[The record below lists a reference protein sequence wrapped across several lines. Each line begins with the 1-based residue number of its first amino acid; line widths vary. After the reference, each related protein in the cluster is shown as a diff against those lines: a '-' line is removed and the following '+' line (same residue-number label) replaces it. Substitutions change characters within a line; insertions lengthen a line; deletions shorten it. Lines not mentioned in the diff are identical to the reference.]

1 MHDQDF
7 ESYEKNSRERQLMNL
22 WMLRILMLLEGY
34 LEFFDFGGFGKE
46 SIAESLG
53 LYDKNSEC
61 WDDVKRKDGL
71 HRLWDTYR
79 KANANFNKNGIPTS
93 VLSSNIERLGQQ
105 LSLSEIE
112 MQLLE
117 FVVMV
122 HNEPQ
127 LVETLETIDGRG
139 SLRLTYVLSTILDV
153 SIKDIEEVLSPNAK
167 LISTGLVVVERSR
180 RYRISHALSV
190 FSEDFARHIST
201 AEAEPEELLKS
212 SIRRARATRLR
223 LSDYQHIQPMLD
235 VLVPYL
241 DQVKKIG
248 RKGVNIFVYGQ
259 PGTGKTELARVLADT
274 LNLDLYEVTTDE
286 PSGRPANSIQ
296 RLSAYRVGQG
306 IFSGQK
312 ALMVF
317 DEAEDVFN
325 ETVSFFQKSTAH
337 QHKGWM
343 NHLLENNAVPTV
355 WLSNEG
361 GLDPAFIR
369 RFDMVFELPVPP
381 RSQRRRILQEYGG
394 GMLDESTMAR
404 FAEAE
409 ALSPAVIERTCA
421 VLSTLEQTTE
431 ARNASFAYMVNATLK
446 AQGHKEAPAVS
457 GLLPAIYD
465 TAFVNTKI
473 PLDALAQGI
482 ADTQS
487 ARLCFY
493 GPSGTGK
500 TSYAHWLSNVLDKPL
515 LVKRASDLLGKY
527 VGETE
532 KNIAQAFSQAQQE
545 NAVLLI
551 DEVDSFLQ
559 ERLLAKQHW
568 QVSIVNEM
576 LTCMESFEGVFIAS
590 TNLMGDID
598 AAALRRFDLKLEF
611 GYLTALQTQQLFQ
624 RYCQELGLAG
634 DTKAGA
640 RVKSLQHLT
649 PGDFAAV
656 ARQHKFRP
664 LATAWQLV
672 EALTEE
678 VACKGGNKHPF
689 GFV

>member
-7 ESYEKNSRERQLMNL
+7 ETYEKNSRERQLMNL

-34 LEFFDFGGFGKE
+34 LEFFDFGGFDKE
-46 SIAESLG
+46 SVAESLG
-53 LYDKNSEC
+53 LYDKNKEC
-61 WDDVKRKDGL
+61 WDDVRRKDGL
-71 HRLWDTYR
+71 NRLWDTYR
-79 KANANFNKNGIPTS
+79 KANADFNRNGIVPS
-93 VLSSNIERLGQQ
+93 ILSSNIERLGQQ
-105 LSLSEIE
+105 LSLSEVE

-122 HNEPQ
+122 HNEFQ
-127 LVETLETIDGRG
+127 LVETLETINGRG
-139 SLRLTYVLSTILDV
+139 SLRLTYVLSIVLDV
-153 SIKDIEEVLSPNAK
+153 SIKAIEKVLNPNAK
-167 LISTGLVVVERSR
+167 LISTGLVVVERNS

-201 AEAEPEELLKS
+201 VKAEPEELLKS
-212 SIRRARATRLR
+212 SIRRARATTLK
-223 LSDYQHIQPMLD
+223 LSDYQHVQPMLD
-235 VLVPYL
+235 VLLPYL
-241 DQVKKIG
+241 EQVKKTG

-259 PGTGKTELARVLADT
+259 PGTGKTELARMLADA
-274 LNLDLYEVTTDE
+274 LNLDLFEVATDD
-286 PSGRPANSIQ
+286 PSGRPADSIQ

-317 DEAEDVFN
+317 DEAEDVFS

-343 NHLLENNAVPTV
+343 NHLLENNAVPTI
-355 WLSNEG
+355 WLSNES

-381 RSQRRRILQEYGG
+381 RRQRRRILQEHGG
-394 GMLDESTMAR
+394 GMLDERTMAR

-409 ALSPAVIERTCA
+409 ALSPAVIERVCA
-421 VLSTLEQTTE
+421 VLSTLEQTSE
-431 ARNASFAYMVNATLK
+431 MRNVSFAHMVNATLK

-457 GLLPAIYD
+457 SLLPTVYD
-465 TAFVNTKI
+465 TAFVNTNT
-473 PLDALAQGI
+473 PLDTLAQGI
-482 ADTQS
+482 AEAQS

-493 GPSGTGK
+493 GPPGTGK
-500 TSYAHWLSNVLDKPL
+500 TAYAHWLANALDKPL
-515 LVKRASDLLGKY
+515 LVKRASDLMGKY
-527 VGETE
+527 VGENE
-532 KNIAQAFSQAQQE
+532 KNIAHAFRQAQQE

-559 ERLLAKQHW
+559 ERRAAKQHW
-568 QVSIVNEM
+568 QVSMVNEM
-576 LTCMESFEGVFIAS
+576 LTRMESFEGVFIAS
-590 TNLMGDID
+590 TNLMDDID

-611 GYLTALQTQQLFQ
+611 DYLTALQIQQLFQ
-624 RYCQELGLAG
+624 RYCQELGLAS
-634 DTKAGA
+634 DAKAGA

-678 VACKGGNKHPF
+678 VACKGGNTHPF